1 MANVIPFKGILY
13 NPQKI
18 GDLADVATPPYDV
31 ISKEEQV
38 NFHNRH
44 PQNIIRLIL
53 GNETKED
60 NEKNNRYTRAAA
72 FLNKWLSEKILIE
85 DKSPA
90 FYLTAVDFSVDGKIF
105 RRFGII
111 ALVGLE
117 PFEKGIILPHEK
129 TYSKTKSER
138 FKLMKACHANFSPIF
153 SLYSGKID
161 TLNILEKTAPEN
173 SADSDFIDGKGH
185 RQRLW
190 KITDANIQESI
201 SSAFNDKILYIADGH
216 HRYETALNYREW
228 ASKNNPDFSPTH
240 PANFI
245 MMFICGME
253 DPGLIILPAHR
264 LLSGTDNQ
272 SLSGFVQKASEYF
285 DITAIAADNN
295 DTEKAKDL
303 FISSLRSEESKN
315 KIGIMLKNSNNFY
328 TLSPKPGIM
337 KKKFGD
343 ELSESLMD
351 LDVTVLTRLILT
363 EVLGFDQAGLDN
375 ENLISYS
382 SSDKEAMENTIS
394 GKYDIAFILNPTKI
408 EQVQRVAGE
417 GLIMPRKSTYFY
429 PKVITG
435 QVLNKLF

>member
-1 MANVIPFKGILY
+1 MANVIPFNGILY
-13 NPQKI
+13 NPKKI
-18 GDLADVATPPYDV
+18 DSLADVTTPPYDV
-31 ISKEEQV
+31 INKEEQV
-38 NFHNRH
+38 YFHNRH

-53 GNETKED
+53 GSETNED
-60 NEKNNRYTRAAA
+60 NEENNRYTRAAG
-72 FLNKWLSEKILIE
+72 FLNKWLSEEILIA
-85 DKSPA
+85 DKRPA
-90 FYLTAVDFSVDGKIF
+90 FYLTAIDFPVEDKIF
-105 RRFGII
+105 RRFGLT

-138 FKLMKACHANFSPIF
+138 LKLIKACHANFSPIF

-161 TLNILEKTAPEN
+161 ALNAMEMKAPEIP
-173 SADSDFIDGKGH
+173 ADSDFIDGKGH

-190 KITDANIQESI
+190 KINDTIIQKSI

-228 ASKNNPDFSPTH
+228 VSKNNPDFSPTH

-245 MMFICGME
+245 MMFICSME

-264 LLSGTDNQ
+264 LLSGVDNQ
-272 SLSGFVQKASEYF
+272 NLSGFVQKASEYF
-285 DITAIAADNN
+285 DITEILAGKN
-295 DTEKAKDL
+295 DTEKTKDL
-303 FISSLRSEESKN
+303 FISSLRKEELKN
-315 KIGIMLKNSNNFY
+315 KIGVMLKNNNNFY
-328 TLSPKPGIM
+328 IISPKPGVM
-337 KKKFGD
+337 KKLFGN

-351 LDVTVLTRLILT
+351 LDVTILTRLILT
-363 EVLGFDQAGLDN
+363 EVLGIDQTGLDN

-382 SSDKEAMENTIS
+382 SSDKEAMENIIS
-394 GKYDIAFILNPTKI
+394 GKYDMAFILNPTKI
-408 EQVQRVAGE
+408 EQVQKVAGE

-435 QVLNKLF
+435 QVMNKLF